1 MTFQSGGLIQNISES
16 QDTNPSTDEKKYEFL
31 WEELASK
38 HMKSLA
44 PFTIGGLGHSKA
56 QMANIVP
63 LEDLT
68 RLTDKLSEQIS
79 QKNLD
84 ELISVQ
90 LIVDLHD
97 GTDPKVKMLYFLKN
111 GKVFTLSEQELT
123 LKHWK
128 ELEHV
133 LYLLNPKDRE
143 CKRWAESIQRNIQM
157 KKKVLGLRKEKFS
170 PKYINYAGKETEMK
184 KDGATLQNML
194 GTTSLMFNPESDK
207 GGCIILG
214 ERMTVSKIEDLRAAI
229 YQSSESTGELRQI
242 RNKLIELLMVGKTEA
257 DGRVLS

>member
-1 MTFQSGGLIQNISES
+1 
-16 QDTNPSTDEKKYEFL
+16 
-31 WEELASK
+31 
-38 HMKSLA
+38 
-44 PFTIGGLGHSKA
+44 
-56 QMANIVP
+56 
-63 LEDLT
+63 
-68 RLTDKLSEQIS
+68 
-79 QKNLD
+79 
-84 ELISVQ
+84 
-90 LIVDLHD
+90 
-97 GTDPKVKMLYFLKN
+97 MLYFLKN
-111 GKVFTLSEQELT
+111 GKVFTLSEQELI

-184 KDGATLQNML
+184 KDSATLQNVL

-229 YQSSESTGELRQI
+229 YQSSESTGEIRKI
-242 RNKLIELLMVGKTEA
+242 RNKLIELLMVAEQKLMEEFLASKWGFQTVAELLKQSDDEQIKI
-257 DGRVLS
+257 

>member
-1 MTFQSGGLIQNISES
+1 MTFQSGGLIQNISEI
-16 QDTNPSTDEKKYEFL
+16 QNTNPSTDEKKYEFL

-44 PFTIGGLGHSKA
+44 PFTTGGLGHSKA

-111 GKVFTLSEQELT
+111 GTVFTLS
-123 LKHWK
+123 
-128 ELEHV
+128 
-133 LYLLNPKDRE
+133 
-143 CKRWAESIQRNIQM
+143 
-157 KKKVLGLRKEKFS
+157 
-170 PKYINYAGKETEMK
+170 
-184 KDGATLQNML
+184 
-194 GTTSLMFNPESDK
+194 
-207 GGCIILG
+207 
-214 ERMTVSKIEDLRAAI
+214 
-229 YQSSESTGELRQI
+229 
-242 RNKLIELLMVGKTEA
+242 
-257 DGRVLS
+257 